1 MSVDDQ
7 FLEMFFEEAR
17 ELLMVLEEGLME
29 LESRQGDR
37 AFVDKVF
44 RSAHSIKGAAA
55 MVGLSHIAGFTDLI
69 ETVLDRIRSQV
80 VPVDSDIISVLLESR
95 DQLSTLVDAAERG
108 TVQDPP
114 PPLIER
120 LQQCTKPPSERVQV
134 VSTPKDEPEKPV
146 TSDNA
151 ESINQSVPTAES
163 PKPADDTAEN
173 DSKAAKPKRK
183 RTRSKPGKTNK
194 TKAESAAALPPDQ
207 SSKDQTESSSRA
219 SQSNKPP
226 DMTPPSGSESDA
238 VPPRGYRIRFAPG
251 SDVFKRGMN
260 PLGVLDELSELG
272 EAFLTVDPSSV
283 PTLESIDPR
292 LNYLAW
298 EIELRTEEPID
309 RVQDVFLFVG
319 EDCRIEISE
328 LKEFR
333 QDSYESTSILAK
345 SSAIAPEAGT
355 HLLPADLA
363 NNLTPA
369 GSETSATSRLKDSAP
384 TEEKPDQ
391 PNSEQQPEADTRTSK
406 VIRDSIENS
415 GLAKTP
421 PAMPEATSESAT
433 RTQATLSPASVE
445 ALSHVVRSASSRAAV
460 SGTSTV
466 NKSASTPR
474 IRVDAGQL
482 DDLVGLAGELA
493 VLADNLQG
501 LREIN
506 GAEPYRLALESLERV
521 CRQVRDQSLELRMV
535 PVEELFSR
543 FPRLVR
549 DLADK
554 SGKEI
559 QLRIEGQE
567 TRLDRTIVEKL
578 AEPMIHLI
586 RNSVD
591 HGLET
596 PEERVAN
603 GKPRQGRVLLW
614 AGHEGDRVALKIEDD
629 GRGLNRQRIVEK
641 GIARGLIPAN
651 TPADDPRVVGLIFEP
666 GFSTRDS
673 VSEIS
678 GRGVGLDVVRDA
690 VRALR
695 GSVSVQSEPGR
706 GTCFTFRLPL
716 TLALIDGLLVEVAHE
731 RYVVPL
737 SQVEECVALG
747 GTRPA
752 LSSGRMC
759 VSVRDELV
767 PLVNLRSMFEAISPT
782 PKRQEILLTRHGGQR
797 VGIAVDKLLGR
808 VQAVIQ
814 SLGEGLSHLGRFS
827 GATILGDGEVSLILD
842 LSSIV
847 AESRAAEVRA
857 DQARALTQP
866 EVIS

>member
-1 MSVDDQ
+1 MSVDDR

-37 AFVDKVF
+37 AFLDKVF

-55 MVGLSHIAGFTDLI
+55 MVGLSHIAGFTDMI
-69 ETVLDRIRSQV
+69 ETVLDKVRSQV
-80 VPVDSDIISVLLESR
+80 VPVDSDIISALLESR
-95 DQLSTLVDAAERG
+95 DQLTAMVDAAESG
-108 TVQDPP
+108 TTHEPP
-114 PPLIER
+114 SPLLHR
-120 LQQCTKPPSERVQV
+120 LEQFTKPPSERVQV
-134 VSTPKDEPEKPV
+134 VAEANRAEP
-146 TSDNA
+146 
-151 ESINQSVPTAES
+151 NQVP
-163 PKPADDTAEN
+163 PFDPPAPPD
-173 DSKAAKPKRK
+173 AKPDVKPKATSESAPAKAKRK
-183 RTRSKPGKTNK
+183 RTRTKSGKTAK
-194 TKAESAAALPPDQ
+194 TETEAAVSL
-207 SSKDQTESSSRA
+207 ESSVSKSGVA
-219 SQSNKPP
+219 E
-226 DMTPPSGSESDA
+226 PPSSEPPGLVA
-238 VPPRGYRIRFAPG
+238 QEPVPPKGFRIRFAPG
-251 SDVFKRGMN
+251 RDVFKRGMN

-272 EAFLTVDPSSV
+272 EAFLRVDPSDV
-283 PTLESIDPR
+283 PTLESIDPQ

-298 EIELRTEEPID
+298 EIELRTGEPIE

-319 EDCRIEISE
+319 DDCRIEITELQPSE
-328 LKEFR
+328 LSTF
-333 QDSYESTSILAK
+333 DATSILAK
-345 SSAIAPEAGT
+345 SAPIASEAGT
-355 HLLPADLA
+355 HLLVADSLA
-363 NNLTPA
+363 SSGLES
-369 GSETSATSRLKDSAP
+369 SESSEPIAP
-384 TEEKPDQ
+384 VA
-391 PNSEQQPEADTRTSK
+391 SELFTTQKEPDTRTSEAIK
-406 VIRDSIENS
+406 ASIAES
-415 GLAKTP
+415 GIGSSA
-421 PAMPEATSESAT
+421 PAMPTTAPSTPGPLPT
-433 RTQATLSPASVE
+433 TLHPAGAE
-445 ALSHVVRSASSRAAV
+445 ALSQVVRSASSRAAV
-460 SGTSTV
+460 SGTG
-466 NKSASTPR
+466 SATKNSATPR
-474 IRVDAGQL
+474 IRVDAAQL

-506 GAEPYRLALESLERV
+506 GAESYRLALESLERV

-559 QLRIEGQE
+559 QLRIEGQD
-567 TRLDRTIVEKL
+567 TRLDRTIVERL

-596 PEERVAN
+596 PEERVAA
-603 GKPRQGRVLLW
+603 GKPRQGRVMLW

-629 GRGLNRQRIVEK
+629 GRGLDRNRIVEK
-641 GIARGLIPAN
+641 GIARGLVPPN
-651 TPADDPRVVGLIFEP
+651 TSADDPRVIGLIFEP

-747 GTRPA
+747 GTKPA

-759 VSVRDELV
+759 VSVRNELV
-767 PLVNLRSMFEAISPT
+767 PLVNLRSLFEARSPT

-797 VGIAVDKLLGR
+797 VGVAVDKLLGR

-827 GATILGDGEVSLILD
+827 GATILGDGDVSLILD

-847 AESRAAEVRA
+847 GESRAAEVRA
-857 DQARALTQP
+857 DLARALTQP

>member
-1 MSVDDQ
+1 MDDR
-7 FLEMFFEEAR
+7 FLDMFFEEAR

-37 AFVDKVF
+37 AFLDKVF

-55 MVGLSHIAGFTDLI
+55 MVGLSNVAGFTDKI
-69 ETVLDRIRSQV
+69 ETVLDKIRSAA
-80 VPVDSDIISVLLESR
+80 VPVDSDIISTLLEAR
-95 DQLSTLVDAAERG
+95 DQLNALVDGAATGDFQEPAAG
-108 TVQDPP
+108 LVH
-114 PPLIER
+114 R
-120 LQQCTKPPSERVQV
+120 LEQLTRPPSERVQMV
-134 VSTPKDEPEKPV
+134 GEAAPGEARKALPV
-146 TSDNA
+146 EA
-151 ESINQSVPTAES
+151 EAE
-163 PKPADDTAEN
+163 
-173 DSKAAKPKRK
+173 AAPVEGKKPKRK
-183 RTRSKPGKTNK
+183 RKEKPKPANESQDKSVEAVAAGPTVEPPKQPPAVHLTEG
-194 TKAESAAALPPDQ
+194 AEEP
-207 SSKDQTESSSRA
+207 
-219 SQSNKPP
+219 
-226 DMTPPSGSESDA
+226 M
-238 VPPRGYRIRFAPG
+238 RGYRIRFAPG
-251 SDVFKRGMN
+251 MDVFKRGMN

-272 EAFLTVDPSSV
+272 EAFLRVDPTLV
-283 PTLESIDPR
+283 PTLDSLDPQ

-298 EIELRTEEPID
+298 EIELRTNEPEE
-309 RVQDVFLFVG
+309 RVRDVFLFVG
-319 EDCRIEISE
+319 DECRIEITPLERSH
-328 LKEFR
+328 LSGF
-333 QDSYESTSILAK
+333 ESASVMNAGQPEIE
-345 SSAIAPEAGT
+345 PEAGT
-355 HLLPADLA
+355 SLLPGSFVAETLA
-363 NNLTPA
+363 SAAGEDMANRPA
-369 GSETSATSRLKDSAP
+369 VE
-384 TEEKPDQ
+384 Q
-391 PNSEQQPEADTRTSK
+391 PSNQPEPATRTSGA
-406 VIRDSIENS
+406 IESSIARTAS
-415 GLAKTP
+415 PVA
-421 PAMPEATSESAT
+421 ESAT
-433 RTQATLSPASVE
+433 RSNSALPAGLLPAGAE
-445 ALSHVVRSASSRAAV
+445 ALSKIARSASSRAA
-460 SGTSTV
+460 STSTA
-466 NKSASTPR
+466 SALSKNSSTPR
-474 IRVDAGQL
+474 IRVDAAQL

-501 LREIN
+501 LRELS
-506 GAEPYRLALESLERV
+506 GAESYRMSLESLERV

-543 FPRLVR
+543 FPRMIR

-559 QLRIEGQE
+559 QLRMDGQE
-567 TRLDRTIVEKL
+567 TRLDRTIVERL

-596 PEERVAN
+596 PEEREKA
-603 GKPRQGRVLLW
+603 GKPRQGRIVLW

-641 GIARGLIPAN
+641 GIAKGLVPAN
-651 TPADDPRVVGLIFEP
+651 TSADDPRVVGLIFEP

-673 VSEIS
+673 VSELS

-695 GSVSVQSEPGR
+695 GSVSVESEPGR

-767 PLVNLRSMFEAISPT
+767 PLVNLRKMFEAISPT

-797 VGIAVDKLLGR
+797 VGVAVDKLLGR

-814 SLGEGLSHLGRFS
+814 SLGEGLTHLGRFS
-827 GATILGDGEVSLILD
+827 GATILGDGAVSLILD
-842 LSSIV
+842 LTAIV
-847 AESRAAEVRA
+847 AESRAAEIRA
-857 DQARALTQP
+857 DLARAVPKP

>member
-1 MSVDDQ
+1 MDDR
-7 FLEMFFEEAR
+7 FLDMFYEEAR

-44 RSAHSIKGAAA
+44 RAAHSIKGAAA
-55 MVGLSHIAGFTDLI
+55 MVGLGSIAGLTDRI
-69 ETVLDRIRSQV
+69 ETVLDKIRSQS
-80 VPVDSDIISVLLESR
+80 VPVDSQVISVLLEAR
-95 DQLSTLVDAAERG
+95 DQLTAQVEAAASGE
-108 TVQDPP
+108 TVEPSPQLLASLDYISRPA
-114 PPLIER
+114 
-120 LQQCTKPPSERVQV
+120 SERVQLV
-134 VSTPKDEPEKPV
+134 EPGAAEAANTVQPPAGKTPPETTEP
-146 TSDNA
+146 
-151 ESINQSVPTAES
+151 
-163 PKPADDTAEN
+163 
-173 DSKAAKPKRK
+173 AKPKRK
-183 RTRSKPGKTNK
+183 RKPSRKKPDSDAASLPGDSAS
-194 TKAESAAALPPDQ
+194 AE
-207 SSKDQTESSSRA
+207 K
-219 SQSNKPP
+219 KPP
-226 DMTPPSGSESDA
+226 DDPPIAAESTGEG
-238 VPPRGYRIRFAPG
+238 PPKGFRIRFAPG
-251 SDVFKRGMN
+251 REALKRGLN
-260 PLGVLDELSELG
+260 PLGVLDELTELG
-272 EAFLTVDPSSV
+272 EAFLTVDPSNV
-283 PTLESIDPR
+283 PTLDAIDPQ
-292 LNYLAW
+292 LSYLAW
-298 EIELRTEEPID
+298 EIELRTDEPID
-309 RVQDVFLFVG
+309 RVQDVFLFVSS
-319 EDCRIEISE
+319 ECRIEI
-328 LKEFR
+328 
-333 QDSYESTSILAK
+333 TPLAAEPA
-345 SSAIAPEAGT
+345 SAFDAASVMGETPRIATEART
-355 HLLPADLA
+355 RLLP
-363 NNLTPA
+363 
-369 GSETSATSRLKDSAP
+369 GSEPDANVTPVKAEPSTDRPADEPLSAKPSVQALPTTEPPSSSGAVSEGARLPGPMTGALLP
-384 TEEKPDQ
+384 
-391 PNSEQQPEADTRTSK
+391 
-406 VIRDSIENS
+406 
-415 GLAKTP
+415 
-421 PAMPEATSESAT
+421 ESA
-433 RTQATLSPASVE
+433 E
-445 ALSHVVRSASSRAAV
+445 ALSKINRSASSRAA
-460 SGTSTV
+460 SAGTAATATRTS
-466 NKSASTPR
+466 SATR
-474 IRVDAGQL
+474 IRVDASQL

-501 LREIN
+501 LRDIH
-506 GAEPYRLALESLERV
+506 GAESYRMALESLERV

-543 FPRLVR
+543 FPRLIR

-559 QLRIEGQE
+559 QLRMEGQE

-596 PEERVAN
+596 PAEREAA
-603 GKPRQGRVLLW
+603 GKPRQGRIVLW

-629 GRGLNRQRIVEK
+629 GRGLNRHRILEK

-651 TPADDPRVVGLIFEP
+651 TSPEDPRVVGLIFEP
-666 GFSTRDS
+666 GFSTRDT

-731 RYVVPL
+731 KYVVPL

-767 PLVNLRSMFEAISPT
+767 PLVDLRKLFEARSPK

-797 VGIAVDKLLGR
+797 VGVAVDRLLGR

-814 SLGEGLSHLGRFS
+814 SLGDGLSHLGRFS
-827 GATILGDGEVSLILD
+827 GATILGDGAVSLILD
-842 LSSIV
+842 LTAIV
-847 AESRAAEVRA
+847 GESRAAEIRLDMA
-857 DQARALTQP
+857 AAGSKP

>member
-1 MSVDDQ
+1 MDDR
-7 FLEMFFEEAR
+7 FLDMFYEEAR

-44 RSAHSIKGAAA
+44 RAAHSIKGAAA
-55 MVGLSHIAGFTDLI
+55 MVGLGSIAGFTDRI
-69 ETVLDRIRSQV
+69 ETVLDKIRSQTV
-80 VPVDSDIISVLLESR
+80 QVDSQVISVLLEAR
-95 DQLSTLVDAAERG
+95 DQLTAQVEAAAG
-108 TVQDPP
+108 GDTVEPSPQLLASLDYISRPA
-114 PPLIER
+114 
-120 LQQCTKPPSERVQV
+120 SERVQLV
-134 VSTPKDEPEKPV
+134 EPG
-146 TSDNA
+146 
-151 ESINQSVPTAES
+151 TAE
-163 PKPADDTAEN
+163 PA
-173 DSKAAKPKRK
+173 KATQEAAGKTPPESTEPVRPKRK
-183 RTRSKPGKTNK
+183 RKPSKKKPD
-194 TKAESAAALPPDQ
+194 ADESAAAKLTDDAGSSDMNPPVNPPAPA
-207 SSKDQTESSSRA
+207 ES
-219 SQSNKPP
+219 
-226 DMTPPSGSESDA
+226 TGEGS
-238 VPPRGYRIRFAPG
+238 PKGFRIRFAPG
-251 SDVFKRGMN
+251 REALKRGLN
-260 PLGVLDELSELG
+260 PLGVLDELTELG
-272 EAFLTVDPSSV
+272 EAFLTVDPSNV
-283 PTLESIDPR
+283 PTLDAIDPQ
-292 LNYLAW
+292 LSYLAW
-298 EIELRTEEPID
+298 EIELRTDEPIE
-309 RVQDVFLFVG
+309 RVQDVFLFVSG
-319 EDCRIEISE
+319 ECRVEITPLASQPASAFDAASVMGETPGIATEARTRLLPGSE
-328 LKEFR
+328 PATGVAPVK
-333 QDSYESTSILAK
+333 
-345 SSAIAPEAGT
+345 PEASPDRPADEPATAKPGMRPVPSSEAPSSSGNSAENSRLPGQMAGA
-355 HLLPADLA
+355 LLP
-363 NNLTPA
+363 
-369 GSETSATSRLKDSAP
+369 
-384 TEEKPDQ
+384 
-391 PNSEQQPEADTRTSK
+391 
-406 VIRDSIENS
+406 
-415 GLAKTP
+415 
-421 PAMPEATSESAT
+421 ESA
-433 RTQATLSPASVE
+433 E
-445 ALSHVVRSASSRAAV
+445 ALSKINRSASSRAA
-460 SGTSTV
+460 SAGTAATATRTS
-466 NKSASTPR
+466 SATR
-474 IRVDAGQL
+474 IRVDASQL

-501 LREIN
+501 LRDIH
-506 GAEPYRLALESLERV
+506 GAESYRMALESLERV

-543 FPRLVR
+543 FPRLIR

-559 QLRIEGQE
+559 QLRMEGQE

-596 PEERVAN
+596 PAEREAA
-603 GKPRQGRVLLW
+603 GKPRQGRIVLW

-629 GRGLNRQRIVEK
+629 GRGLNRHRILEK

-651 TPADDPRVVGLIFEP
+651 TSPDDPRVVGLIFEP
-666 GFSTRDS
+666 GFSTRDT

-731 RYVVPL
+731 KYVVPL

-767 PLVNLRSMFEAISPT
+767 PLVDLRKLFEARSPK

-797 VGIAVDKLLGR
+797 VGVAVDRLLGR

-814 SLGEGLSHLGRFS
+814 SLGDGLSHLGRFS
-827 GATILGDGEVSLILD
+827 GATILGDGAVSLILD
-842 LSSIV
+842 LTAIV
-847 AESRAAEVRA
+847 GESRAAEIRLDMA
-857 DQARALTQP
+857 AAGSKP

>member
-1 MSVDDQ
+1 MSVDDR

-55 MVGLSHIAGFTDLI
+55 MVGLSNVAGFTDKI
-69 ETVLDRIRSQV
+69 ETVLDRIRSQMI
-80 VPVDSDIISVLLESR
+80 PADSDCISTLLESR
-95 DQLSTLVDAAERG
+95 DQLNL
-108 TVQDPP
+108 
-114 PPLIER
+114 LIESAVAGEMQNPPEQLVNR
-120 LQQCTKPPSERVQV
+120 LEQLSRPPSERVQV
-134 VSTPKDEPEKPV
+134 LKAGAQAGPETLSAEPAKPAEPLRPKAETDDDEPVPKPSRPKKKSSKGKSKKQ
-146 TSDNA
+146 TEA
-151 ESINQSVPTAES
+151 ASI
-163 PKPADDTAEN
+163 KPADKTQGEPGLARTPAGPAGPGRGDNTAE
-173 DSKAAKPKRK
+173 DY
-183 RTRSKPGKTNK
+183 
-194 TKAESAAALPPDQ
+194 L
-207 SSKDQTESSSRA
+207 
-219 SQSNKPP
+219 
-226 DMTPPSGSESDA
+226 
-238 VPPRGYRIRFAPG
+238 PRGYRIRFAPG
-251 SDVFKRGMN
+251 RDVFKRGMN
-260 PLGVLDELSELG
+260 PLGVLDELSEIG
-272 EAFLTVDPSSV
+272 EAFLRVDPSDV
-283 PTLESIDPR
+283 PTLDAIDPQ

-298 EIELRTEEPID
+298 EIELHTDEPIS
-309 RVQDVFLFVG
+309 RIQDVFLFVG
-319 EDCRIEISE
+319 DDCRIEISE
-328 LKEFR
+328 LVPDNSLSDFEKVSLIHKKPEIAP
-333 QDSYESTSILAK
+333 ESGTSILPEE
-345 SSAIAPEAGT
+345 AIVRVEPAETMDEPATGNAAVPINLSDQPDSEQPTRTTAEIERSIKATGAAAGT
-355 HLLPADLA
+355 KPGMAPSGGTSPTMLH
-363 NNLTPA
+363 PA
-369 GSETSATSRLKDSAP
+369 GA
-384 TEEKPDQ
+384 
-391 PNSEQQPEADTRTSK
+391 
-406 VIRDSIENS
+406 
-415 GLAKTP
+415 
-421 PAMPEATSESAT
+421 
-433 RTQATLSPASVE
+433 E
-445 ALSHVVRSASSRAAV
+445 ALSKVVRSASSRAAV
-460 SGTSTV
+460 SGPGAV
-466 NKSASTPR
+466 GKSASTPR
-474 IRVDAGQL
+474 IRVDAAQL

-501 LREIN
+501 LRDIN
-506 GAEPYRLALESLERV
+506 GAEPYRIALESLERV

-567 TRLDRTIVEKL
+567 TRLDRTIVERL

-596 PEERVAN
+596 PDERVAA
-603 GKPRQGRVLLW
+603 GKPRQGQVVLW

-629 GRGLNRQRIVEK
+629 GRGLNRARILEK
-641 GIARGLIPAN
+641 GIARGLIAPN
-651 TPADDPRVVGLIFEP
+651 TSPEDPRVISLIFEP
-666 GFSTRDS
+666 GFSTRDT
-673 VSEIS
+673 VNELS

-747 GTRPA
+747 GTKPA

-767 PLVNLRSMFEAISPT
+767 PLVSLRKMFETISPT

-797 VGIAVDKLLGR
+797 VGVAVDKLLGR

-814 SLGEGLSHLGRFS
+814 SLGEGLSHLRRFS

-847 AESRAAEVRA
+847 GESRAAEVRA
-857 DQARALTQP
+857 DLARAMSQP

>member
-1 MSVDDQ
+1 MSVDDR

-55 MVGLSHIAGFTDLI
+55 MVGLSNVAGFTDKI
-69 ETVLDRIRSQV
+69 ETVLDRIRSQII
-80 VPVDSDIISVLLESR
+80 PADSDCISTLLESR
-95 DQLSTLVDAAERG
+95 DQLNA
-108 TVQDPP
+108 
-114 PPLIER
+114 LIESAVSGEMQNPPEALVTR
-120 LQQCTKPPSERVQV
+120 LEQLSRPPSERVQIIQ
-134 VSTPKDEPEKPV
+134 
-146 TSDNA
+146 A
-151 ESINQSVPTAES
+151 S
-163 PKPADDTAEN
+163 PKPATEESALAEPAKPAATAQPGPDADDDEPE
-173 DSKAAKPKRK
+173 AKPARPKRK
-183 RTRSKPGKTNK
+183 SAKSKSKKQAEAASLKAAGGS
-194 TKAESAAALPPDQ
+194 KAEPAR
-207 SSKDQTESSSRA
+207 E
-219 SQSNKPP
+219 N
-226 DMTPPSGSESDA
+226 TPAGPGSPGSGVSTADDYL
-238 VPPRGYRIRFAPG
+238 PRGYRIRFAPG
-251 SDVFKRGMN
+251 RDVFKRGMN
-260 PLGVLDELSELG
+260 PLGVLDELSEIG
-272 EAFLTVDPSSV
+272 EAFLRVDPSDV
-283 PTLESIDPR
+283 PTLDAIDPQ
-292 LNYLAW
+292 LNYLTW
-298 EIELRTEEPID
+298 EIELHTDEPIS
-309 RVQDVFLFVG
+309 RIQDVFLFVG
-319 EDCRIEISE
+319 EDCRIEITE
-328 LKEFR
+328 LPTTGR
-333 QDSYESTSILAK
+333 RSDYEKASVILNNPE
-345 SSAIAPEAGT
+345 IAPESGT
-355 HLLPADLA
+355 SLLPNEAIA
-363 NNLTPA
+363 KVEPAPVVEEPA
-369 GSETSATSRLKDSAP
+369 GRGLSAALEVA
-384 TEEKPDQ
+384 
-391 PNSEQQPEADTRTSK
+391 NQPETEQPTRTSAE
-406 VIRDSIENS
+406 IERSIMATGS
-415 GLAKTP
+415 AAGMKPGMA
-421 PAMPEATSESAT
+421 PAAGTSPT
-433 RTQATLSPASVE
+433 MLHPAGAE
-445 ALSHVVRSASSRAAV
+445 ALSKVVRSASSRAAV
-460 SGTSTV
+460 SGPGA
-466 NKSASTPR
+466 SAKNTTTPR
-474 IRVDAGQL
+474 IRVDAAQL

-501 LREIN
+501 LRDIH
-506 GAEPYRLALESLERV
+506 GAEPYRIALESLERV

-567 TRLDRTIVEKL
+567 TRLDRTIVERL

-596 PEERVAN
+596 PEERVAA
-603 GKPRQGRVLLW
+603 GKPRQGQVVLW

-629 GRGLNRQRIVEK
+629 GRGLNRARILEK
-641 GIARGLIPAN
+641 GVARGLIAPN
-651 TPADDPRVVGLIFEP
+651 TSPDDPRVISLIFEP
-666 GFSTRDS
+666 GFSTRDT
-673 VSEIS
+673 VSELS

-747 GTRPA
+747 GTKPA

-767 PLVNLRSMFEAISPT
+767 PLVSLRKMFETISPT

-797 VGIAVDKLLGR
+797 VGVAVDKLLGR

-814 SLGEGLSHLGRFS
+814 SLGEGLSHLRRFS

-847 AESRAAEVRA
+847 GESRAAEVRA
-857 DQARALTQP
+857 DLARAMSQP

>member
-1 MSVDDQ
+1 MDDR
-7 FLEMFFEEAR
+7 FLDMFYEEAR

-37 AFVDKVF
+37 AFLDKVF

-55 MVGLSHIAGFTDLI
+55 MVGLSNVAGFTDRI
-69 ETVLDRIRSQV
+69 ETVLDKIRSQAV
-80 VPVDSDIISVLLESR
+80 AVDSDIISTLLEAR
-95 DQLSTLVDAAERG
+95 DQLSHLIDSAEAGSYVEPNSALLARLEQFIKPASQSVELV
-108 TVQDPP
+108 
-114 PPLIER
+114 
-120 LQQCTKPPSERVQV
+120 
-134 VSTPKDEPEKPV
+134 EPEKPSRPPQ
-146 TSDNA
+146 TTPAPEPPKA
-151 ESINQSVPTAES
+151 EATE
-163 PKPADDTAEN
+163 PK
-173 DSKAAKPKRK
+173 KPKRK
-183 RTRSKPGKTNK
+183 RKPKPSREEK
-194 TKAESAAALPPDQ
+194 SAADLAAESSPETPETTALARPEVELTAEPGAEQPPPEPAPVMQ
-207 SSKDQTESSSRA
+207 
-219 SQSNKPP
+219 
-226 DMTPPSGSESDA
+226 
-238 VPPRGYRIRFAPG
+238 GYRIRFAPG
-251 SDVFKRGMN
+251 ADVLRRGMN

-272 EAFLTVDPSSV
+272 EAFLRVDPSQV
-283 PTLESIDPR
+283 PTLDAIDPH

-298 EIELRTEEPID
+298 EIELRTAETVE

-319 EDCRIEISE
+319 DDCRIEIEPMETSRPE
-328 LKEFR
+328 GFDAASVMNR
-333 QDSYESTSILAK
+333 QPVIEPESGTSLLPGSFVAETLAGAGGSESTEVAASGSSQAEPATRTTNVIDQSISK
-345 SSAIAPEAGT
+345 SFGKPVAGELGSSPASAIAAGSGT
-355 HLLPADLA
+355 GGASPSLLPA
-363 NNLTPA
+363 
-369 GSETSATSRLKDSAP
+369 SA
-384 TEEKPDQ
+384 
-391 PNSEQQPEADTRTSK
+391 
-406 VIRDSIENS
+406 
-415 GLAKTP
+415 
-421 PAMPEATSESAT
+421 
-433 RTQATLSPASVE
+433 E
-445 ALSHVVRSASSRAAV
+445 ALSKIARSASSRAA
-460 SGTSTV
+460 STGTPASITKQ
-466 NKSASTPR
+466 NSATR
-474 IRVDAGQL
+474 IRVDAAQL

-501 LREIN
+501 LREIS
-506 GAEPYRLALESLERV
+506 GAEHYRLSLESLERV

-543 FPRLVR
+543 FPRMIR

-559 QLRIEGQE
+559 QLRMDGQE
-567 TRLDRTIVEKL
+567 TRLDRTIVERL

-596 PEERVAN
+596 PDEREKA
-603 GKPRQGRVLLW
+603 GKPRQGRIVLW

-641 GIARGLIPAN
+641 GIAKGLVPAN
-651 TPADDPRVVGLIFEP
+651 TSADDPRVVGLIFEP

-673 VSEIS
+673 VNELS

-695 GSVSVQSEPGR
+695 GSVSVESEPGR

-731 RYVVPL
+731 KYVVPL

-767 PLVNLRSMFEAISPT
+767 PLVNLRKMFEAKSPT

-797 VGIAVDKLLGR
+797 VGVAVDKLLGR

-814 SLGEGLSHLGRFS
+814 SLGEGLTHLGRFS
-827 GATILGDGEVSLILD
+827 GATILGDGAVSLILD

-847 AESRAAEVRA
+847 AESRAAEIRK
-857 DQARALTQP
+857 DMARTVSNP
-866 EVIS
+866 EVFS

>member
-1 MSVDDQ
+1 MSVDDR

-29 LESRQGDR
+29 LEGRQGDR
-37 AFVDKVF
+37 AFLDKVF

-55 MVGLSHIAGFTDLI
+55 MVGLSHIAGFTDVI
-69 ETVLDRIRSQV
+69 ETVLDRIRSQA
-80 VPVDSDIISVLLESR
+80 VPIDSDIISTLLESR
-95 DQLSTLVDAAERG
+95 DQLATLVDAAESG
-108 TVQDPP
+108 TAHEPP
-114 PPLIER
+114 AKLLFR
-120 LQQCTKPPSERVQV
+120 LEQFTKPASERVQV
-134 VSTPKDEPEKPV
+134 FSESADTSSGGSPASSGTGPPPEQPVAQAEPTKP
-146 TSDNA
+146 
-151 ESINQSVPTAES
+151 
-163 PKPADDTAEN
+163 
-173 DSKAAKPKRK
+173 AKPKRK
-183 RTRSKPGKTNK
+183 RSRSKSAKAADNQAEN
-194 TKAESAAALPPDQ
+194 KAETSASLDVAPTSSTGGVQPPNDNTTAQ
-207 SSKDQTESSSRA
+207 SA
-219 SQSNKPP
+219 QSPQ
-226 DMTPPSGSESDA
+226 S
-238 VPPRGYRIRFAPG
+238 PRGYRIRFAPG
-251 SDVFKRGMN
+251 RDVFKRGMN

-272 EAFLTVDPSSV
+272 EAFLRVDPSDV
-283 PTLESIDPR
+283 PTLEAIDPQ

-298 EIELRTEEPID
+298 EIELRTEEPVE

-328 LKEFR
+328 LKPTDKSLF
-333 QDSYESTSILAK
+333 ESTSVLLNK
-345 SSAIAPEAGT
+345 PEVAPEAGT
-355 HLLPADLA
+355 RILPSEKLQLPAEPPVQAKPESDS
-363 NNLTPA
+363 NKTKSQPTPA
-369 GSETSATSRLKDSAP
+369 QPQAAF
-384 TEEKPDQ
+384 KPE
-391 PNSEQQPEADTRTSK
+391 PPPEPDTRTTEAINTSLA
-406 VIRDSIENS
+406 ES
-415 GLAKTP
+415 GVVSS
-421 PAMPEATSESAT
+421 PAMPAATAGPAGG
-433 RTQATLSPASVE
+433 TQSPLHPAGAE
-445 ALSHVVRSASSRAAV
+445 ALSQVVRSASSRAAAAA
-460 SGTSTV
+460 GTTNLKNS
-466 NKSASTPR
+466 STPR
-474 IRVDAGQL
+474 IRVDAAQL

-567 TRLDRTIVEKL
+567 TRLDRTIVERL

-596 PEERVAN
+596 PEERVAA
-603 GKPRQGRVLLW
+603 GKPRQGRIMLW

-629 GRGLNRQRIVEK
+629 GRGLNRNRIVEK
-641 GIARGLIPAN
+641 GISRGLIPPN
-651 TPADDPRVVGLIFEP
+651 TPADDPRVIGLIFEP

-695 GSVSVQSEPGR
+695 GSVSVQSENGR

-747 GTRPA
+747 GTKPA

-759 VSVRDELV
+759 VSVRNELV
-767 PLVNLRSMFEAISPT
+767 PLVNLRQLFEARSPT

-797 VGIAVDKLLGR
+797 VGVAVDKLLGR

-827 GATILGDGEVSLILD
+827 GATILGDGDVSLILD

-847 AESRAAEVRA
+847 GESRAAEVRA
-857 DQARALTQP
+857 DLARALTQP